1 MSGKTMDVSVIVK
14 LVDRLTAPLRGL
26 QRGFERFGAIARR
39 IGTIGAAIA
48 GISFAVPIQQAAAFD
63 QKLRDMVVTAGEFG
77 SGAEKRIRELGAEM
91 EQLSLKVGIT
101 SDQLTDARAL
111 LTAAGLD
118 DSLIGRLMP
127 TIGRVAKAASAD
139 ALDTAKTASAL
150 SGTLLIGADQMEL
163 ALAKLVTAGKL
174 GRFEFKDMARELPE
188 LSAQMA
194 KLGVTGMEAVST
206 LGAAL
211 QVAMMGTSSSTTA
224 ANNLKNFLTKLNSPE
239 TLKNFKDAGVDL
251 TRVMADA
258 AAKGINPVEAAIQK
272 IIKLTK
278 IPKKEID
285 EIFNKAKKD
294 GKSDQQAM
302 DEVKKR
308 IETVLAGSKLGELF
322 KDMQVLDFLAPM
334 LLNVEKYKDFKKQI
348 EASGLGEMA
357 RDFDTQFAGL
367 STQMML
373 FGEIGT
379 QAIRRI
385 GLAFAKNL
393 PWMNDGLQQM
403 LAWVARVDKEYP
415 GLIDQVMTWAG
426 ATLAVVA
433 ALAILGPVV
442 SAVGAGIG
450 VLIALFGLLLSP
462 VGLVVAALAG
472 AAILIW
478 RNWAQFAPSFARMW
492 QGLKAI
498 FWAGVQGI
506 VSLFRGDWSGVRQ
519 AGQLLWSGLKALGS
533 GASAALMG
541 VGRAILDWVRKT
553 FGVDVIAALKQA
565 FEGAGEAL
573 QSVLSALGRGIT
585 FFAQTNLDQIR
596 SLCTNMTSW
605 LDGWTGGAFSEA
617 LGKVGAAWDR
627 VAEGAKAAFEKIKSA
642 WSEVVD
648 WISSHLPKMPDFGG
662 WIKRNYGGD
671 GAAPSES
678 APSVDPMGNAT
689 GGGVGKQSA
698 IPSARAVAARAEVGG
713 RIVVSAVGGAKVERV
728 QSDNPTVPLT
738 ADRGAVVGRA

>member
-26 QRGFERFGAIARR
+26 QRGFERFGAIARK

-48 GISFAVPIQQAAAFD
+48 GISFAVPLQQAAAFD

-77 SGAEKRIRELGAEM
+77 SGAEKRIREIGQEM
-91 EQLSLKVGIT
+91 EQLALKVGIT

-118 DSLIGRLMP
+118 DSLIGKLMP

-163 ALAKLVTAGKL
+163 ALSKLVTAGKL

-211 QVAMMGTSSSTTA
+211 QVAMMGTSSTSTA

-294 GKSDQQAM
+294 GKSDQQAV

-367 STQMML
+367 STQIML

-393 PWMNDGLQQM
+393 PWMNEGLQQM
-403 LAWVARVDKEYP
+403 LGWIARLDKEYP
-415 GLIDQVMTWAG
+415 GLVDQVLMWAG
-426 ATLAVVA
+426 GILAVVT
-433 ALAILGPVV
+433 ALAILGPVA

-450 VLIALFGLLLSP
+450 VLIALIGLLFST
-462 VGLVVAALAG
+462 VGAIVAVLAAFAG
-472 AAILIW
+472 VAYVIV
-478 RNWAQFAPSFARMW
+478 RNWSQFAGSFRAIWTGIRGVVTAVV
-492 QGLKAI
+492 QGL
-498 FWAGVQGI
+498 
-506 VSLFRGDWSGVRQ
+506 VSLFSGDWAGLQLAGRLLVSGFSAIV
-519 AGQLLWSGLKALGS
+519 SGLRGILTTLGTMLNEWIT
-533 GASAALMG
+533 A
-541 VGRAILDWVRKT
+541 T
-553 FGVDVIAALKQA
+553 FGVDVVGTVRGWVETIGQQLDLLRPIVEAAFNQAKTIVTARLEEIRATIAGKIEAALAPARKAWNDLYEAANEA
-565 FEGAGEAL
+565 FE
-573 QSVLSALGRGIT
+573 
-585 FFAQTNLDQIR
+585 
-596 SLCTNMTSW
+596 
-605 LDGWTGGAFSEA
+605 
-617 LGKVGAAWDR
+617 KVKSAWDR
-627 VAEGAKAAFEKIKSA
+627 MVA
-642 WSEVVD
+642 
-648 WISSHLPKMPDFGG
+648 WISSKIPTINWPEPPSWLSRMWGG
-662 WIKRNYGGD
+662 G
-671 GAAPSES
+671 GAATPDN
-678 APSVDPMGNAT
+678 APAVDPNGNAT
-689 GGGVGKQSA
+689 GGGAVGRQSA
-698 IPSARAVAARAEVGG
+698 IPPARAVASRAEVGG